1 MNNIPTQRRMT
12 ANTTRTLL
20 FDIDVLLVPVS
31 IRELREVDDLLPEIF
46 CLEYKPVPGMLVF
59 KYVPFFPIDIFAPL
73 GPMEVLTPPL
83 LRFK

>member
-1 MNNIPTQRRMT
+1 MNSIPTKRRMI

-20 FDIDVLLVPVS
+20 FDIDELLVPVS
-31 IRELREVDDLLPEIF
+31 IRELRGVDDLVPDIF

-59 KYVPFFPIDIFAPL
+59 KYVPFFPIEILAPL

>member
-1 MNNIPTQRRMT
+1 MT

-20 FDIDVLLVPVS
+20 FVIDVLLVPVS
-31 IRELREVDDLLPEIF
+31 MRELRGADVLLPDIF
-46 CLEYKPVPGMLVF
+46 CLEYKPVPGMPVF

>member
-1 MNNIPTQRRMT
+1 MNNIPTRRRMT

-20 FDIDVLLVPVS
+20 FDIDVLVPVS
-31 IRELREVDDLLPEIF
+31 IRELRGIDDLLPDIF

-59 KYVPFFPIDIFAPL
+59 KYVPFFPIDIFAPF
-73 GPMEVLTPPL
+73 GPMDVLTPPL

>member
-1 MNNIPTQRRMT
+1 MNNIPTKRRIT

-59 KYVPFFPIDIFAPL
+59 KYVPFFPIDIFTPL